1 MMRLLDTWAEKRFP
15 GLIPQAVQYYDVVPA
30 TRQESPW
37 CDLGVRGGS
46 MAQAPDPSQQSP
58 LCLSTDPVARPSLQV
73 SNTTVAEHGPVVLTC
88 LTDETGVSMH
98 WFFKGQRR

>member
-1 MMRLLDTWAEKRFP
+1 
-15 GLIPQAVQYYDVVPA
+15 
-30 TRQESPW
+30 
-37 CDLGVRGGS
+37 

-58 LCLSTDPVARPSLQV
+58 LCLSTHPVARPSLQV
-73 SNTTVAEHGPVVLTC
+73 SNTTITEHKGPVVLTC